1 MPNPGRAIGK
11 WGDPAQGARRGPP
24 GAEVVCD
31 CGLSKYGKQHAL
43 GAHPC
48 RKCTTLLNAPL
59 HPGGTAAKPTSAPP
73 SHGLP
78 MPFVV
83 DKGPTGSRPTFT
95 TRGVVAVCR
104 YALDRWRQLPHLAL
118 SLARVPFSLIRLR
131 LAVRRLNN
139 GQPVLIIA
147 LVEYTGDIMAA
158 EPIARLARR
167 RCPDRKVLWIT
178 RKPYAPLVR
187 AFPTVDAVFTVSCL
201 TEWALVWRVSGLN
214 TVWDINVGG
223 TSCARCGLVVAKDRH
238 LPSMQNYLHRGNILA
253 VQCDLAGIPRMA
265 DGPRLTPAPRAREAI
280 DRLGLPRR
288 YIVIHCSSRDSRKD
302 WVRERWA
309 ELVDSIAVSL
319 RTSVIEV
326 GTTPMV
332 TRGNGFLRNLT
343 GCLSILRP
351 PRLFGA
357 PPCLSG
363 WTAARRTSPTQ
374 WERRV

>member
-1 MPNPGRAIGK
+1 
-11 WGDPAQGARRGPP
+11 
-24 GAEVVCD
+24 
-31 CGLSKYGKQHAL
+31 
-43 GAHPC
+43 
-48 RKCTTLLNAPL
+48 
-59 HPGGTAAKPTSAPP
+59 
-73 SHGLP
+73 
-78 MPFVV
+78 
-83 DKGPTGSRPTFT
+83 
-95 TRGVVAVCR
+95 
-104 YALDRWRQLPHLAL
+104 
-118 SLARVPFSLIRLR
+118 
-131 LAVRRLNN
+131 
-139 GQPVLIIA
+139 
-147 LVEYTGDIMAA
+147 MAA

-343 GCLSILRP
+343 GCLSILETAEVIRRAALFVGVDSGP
-351 PRLFGA
+351 AHLANAMGTPGVILLGRLIHFERYLPYSGGYA
-357 PPCLSG
+357 DGSNAELLYADGPAAELSVERVM
-363 WTAARRTSPTQ
+363 AAVSRRLPAKVGDLIG
-374 WERRV
+374 ERALGPFP